1 MSRADL
7 FLLITLVF
15 AVIGSGVAVVH
26 AKYQS
31 RQLFVQLQDLRRDR
45 DKLDME
51 WGRLQLELGTVGNP
65 ALVEKLARSR
75 LDMRMPR
82 PRKTLSL
89 GTRKIFWF
97 WKFIKSRLALGLDWY
112 RPSTVG
118 LSLPI
123 FCSSL

>member
-31 RQLFVQLQDLRRDR
+31 RQLFVALQELRRDR
-45 DKLDME
+45 DTVDME

-65 ALVEKLARSR
+65 ALVERLARSR

-82 PRKTLSL
+82 PDDVMVLER
-89 GTRKIFWF
+89 
-97 WKFIKSRLALGLDWY
+97 
-112 RPSTVG
+112 
-118 LSLPI
+118 
-123 FCSSL
+123 